1 LPCLLLQKGRMRI
14 PKTWVPLMAKKIVD
28 NIISKN
34 LVKPTVQIEK
44 LLSKTEEIIMHELTV
59 EDRLNE
65 EIREILKK
73 HSLEIQQGRLDYRKL
88 FDLTKQKL
96 VKERNIIL

>member
-1 LPCLLLQKGRMRI
+1 MRVPKSWVPIIAREIMEELIKRNMIELQEPREKITELLLE
-14 PKTWVPLMAKKIVD
+14 LM
-28 NIISKN
+28 
-34 LVKPTVQIEK
+34 LEE
-44 LLSKTEEIIMHELTV
+44 LSV

-65 EIREILKK
+65 EVREMLKK
-73 HSLEIQQGRLDYRKL
+73 FDSEISKGRLDYRRL

>member
-1 LPCLLLQKGRMRI
+1 MRI
-14 PKTWVPLMAKKIVD
+14 PKTWVTVIVKEIMEELLKKDMIELQAPKEKVTEILNELM
-28 NIISKN
+28 
-34 LVKPTVQIEK
+34 L
-44 LLSKTEEIIMHELTV
+44 EELMV

-65 EIREILKK
+65 EVREMLKK
-73 HSLEIQQGRLDYRKL
+73 FDSEIAKGRLDYRKL

>member
-1 LPCLLLQKGRMRI
+1 MRI

-34 LVKPTVQIEK
+34 LVKSTVTNEK
-44 LLSKTEEIIMHELTV
+44 LLSETAALIMHELTV

-65 EIREILKK
+65 EVREILKK
-73 HSLEIQQGRLDYRKL
+73 HSLEIQQDRLDYRKL